1 LKFIRAIKETWAP
14 VLFLGAL
21 IGFVGLGISHVDAK
35 VRAEEVRAME
45 DAASTCSSKLQ
56 IDEFTSEE
64 CSQPAA
70 ERLDRIEYGSLR
82 SLFR

>member
-1 LKFIRAIKETWAP
+1 LKFIRTIKETWAP
-14 VLFLGAL
+14 VLFLVAL

-45 DAASTCSSKLQ
+45 DAASTCAFKLQ
-56 IDEFTSEE
+56 LDEYIPEE
-64 CSQPAA
+64 CSQPTS
-70 ERLDRIEYGSLR
+70 ERIEYGSLR

>member
-1 LKFIRAIKETWAP
+1 MTFIRAIKETWAP

-21 IGFVGLGISHVDAK
+21 IGFVGLGISHIDAK
-35 VRAEEVRAME
+35 VRAEEVKALE
-45 DAASTCSSKLQ
+45 EASTCSSNLP
-56 IDEFTSEE
+56 IDEYASQD

-70 ERLDRIEYGSLR
+70 ERLDRIDYGSLR

>member
-1 LKFIRAIKETWAP
+1 LNFIRAIKETWAP

-56 IDEFTSEE
+56 IDEYTPEE
-64 CSQPAA
+64 CSQPTP
-70 ERLDRIEYGSLR
+70 DRIEYGSLR
-82 SLFR
+82 SLFVNWR